1 MLIAGF
7 SDGTAKAFRLLSAHG
22 TDAACDRSSS
32 GKNAFGVPDNTHF
45 LHAATFTNPASQ
57 EAVAFVAARP
67 TTDGCAA
74 VLLIGNNG
82 GRSLFSTSAPSI
94 DLQPWHQRQL
104 PQDYLYPSAMLW
116 PMASKTIITSDSG
129 SCSVEEMDVLTG
141 ESALQLRTQC
151 SIFIPHRPSPPRL
164 FTVPNQQW
172 PMDLAFSPAKFFSDR
187 LSLTVACS
195 DGAVY
200 LIPFKVLAYR
210 PWFLCAAYLP
220 LHSQSDFTLAS

>member
-22 TDAACDRSSS
+22 TDAARDSSS
-32 GKNAFGVPDNTHF
+32 KNAFRVPDNTHF
-45 LHAATFTNPASQ
+45 LHAATFINPASQ

-94 DLQPWHQRQL
+94 DLQPWHHRQL

-116 PMASKTIITSDSG
+116 PLASKTIITSDSG

-141 ESALQLRTQC
+141 KSALQLRSQC
-151 SIFIPHRPSPPRL
+151 SQLHFHSAQAIPAAHSSPFPISSGPWTWHFRRA
-164 FTVPNQQW
+164 NSS
-172 PMDLAFSPAKFFSDR
+172 AI
-187 LSLTVACS
+187 AC
-195 DGAVY
+195 
-200 LIPFKVLAYR
+200 R
-210 PWFLCAAYLP
+210 
-220 LHSQSDFTLAS
+220 